1 MDCLLKMNGICKS
14 FPGVQALDD
23 VEFQLK
29 RGEVHALIG
38 ENGAG
43 KSTLMKIL
51 GGVYHPDKGSIEI
64 NGSRAHITCPA
75 ESIKNKIGVIYQEF
89 NLVQTLNVY
98 ENLYLGKELKNKFGQ
113 LDRKLMMA
121 NAKVTMEKLGVP
133 NFNCAKKIKTLSVAM
148 QQLVEIGKAIFNEI
162 DILVMDEPTSVLT
175 ENESSRLFETMKNL
189 KEKGLSII
197 YISHRLEEVI
207 ELCDRITVL
216 RDGKYIETIENKNH
230 AVPKDYLVNR
240 MVGRDLVDYF
250 PKKTAAV
257 QDETVLEVK
266 GLSKT
271 GMYKDISFELKKGEI
286 LGFSGLVGAGRS
298 EIMKSVFGV
307 ISPDKG
313 DILVD
318 GKKEDITSPL
328 KAKQIGVAFA
338 PEDRKREGL
347 VLGMSLSDNIC
358 LTNLKEIAVYSHIK
372 RNAKQKLAKK
382 YIDEMKIS
390 PNDTGRKIVN
400 FSGGNQQKGVIAKWL
415 ATAPKVMILDEPT
428 RGIDIGAKVEIYNLI
443 NSLTEKGVG
452 IIVVSSELPELIG
465 ICDRMLVVSNGNVT
479 GEFLRQEF
487 NQDTIMT
494 AATNMK
500 A

>member
-1 MDCLLKMNGICKS
+1 MDCLLKMVGICKS
-14 FPGVQALDD
+14 FPGVQALDNVD
-23 VEFQLK
+23 FQLN

-51 GGVYHPDKGSIEI
+51 GGVYLPDKGFIEI

-75 ESIKNKIGVIYQEF
+75 ESINNKIGVIYQEF
-89 NLVQTLNVY
+89 NLVQTLNIY
-98 ENLYLGKELKNKFGQ
+98 ENLYLGKELRNKFGQ
-113 LDRKLMMA
+113 LDRKSMMA
-121 NAKVTMEKLGVP
+121 NAKVTMEKLGIP
-133 NFNCAKKIKTLSVAM
+133 DFDCTKKIKTLSVAM

-175 ENESSRLFETMKNL
+175 DNESGRLFEVMKNL
-189 KEKGLSII
+189 KDKGLSII

-216 RDGKYIETIENKNH
+216 RDGRYIETVENKEH
-230 AVPKDYLVNR
+230 HVAKDYLVNR

-250 PKKTAAV
+250 PKKTADV
-257 QDETVLEVK
+257 QDETVLDVK
-266 GLSKT
+266 GLGKV
-271 GMYKDISFELKKGEI
+271 GIYKDISFELKKGEI

-298 EIMKSVFGV
+298 EIMKSIFGV
-307 ISPDKG
+307 ISPDEG
-313 DILVD
+313 EVLVD
-318 GKKEDITSPL
+318 RKKQDITSPR

-338 PEDRKREGL
+338 PEDRKNEGL

-358 LTNLKEIAVYSHIK
+358 LANLKKIAVYSHIK
-372 RNAKQKLAKK
+372 RKAKQRLSKK
-382 YIDEMKIS
+382 YIDELKIS
-390 PNDTGRKIVN
+390 PNDPERRIVN

-415 ATAPKVMILDEPT
+415 ASSPKVMILDEPT

-443 NSLTEKGVG
+443 NSLAEKGVG

-465 ICDRMLVVSNGNVT
+465 ICDRILVVSNGSIT
-479 GEFLRQEF
+479 GEFARQEF

-494 AATNMK
+494 AATHLK